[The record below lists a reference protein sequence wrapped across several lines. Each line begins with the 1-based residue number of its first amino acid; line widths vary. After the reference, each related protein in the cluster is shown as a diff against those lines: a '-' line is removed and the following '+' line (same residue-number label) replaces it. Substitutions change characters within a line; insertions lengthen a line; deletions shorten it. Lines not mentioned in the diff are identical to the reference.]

1 MIGRGVSEIF
11 QRRPPELRP
20 PAPAG
25 LRLILDQLVPQT
37 VCSLVLLI
45 IPQRNIIEIDR
56 LKAFSF

>member
-11 QRRPPELRP
+11 HRRSPELRLL
-20 PAPAG
+20 AAAG

-37 VCSLVLLI
+37 VSSLVLLI
-45 IPQRNIIEIDR
+45 IPQRNIIEINR